1 MSWNYFLLNVG
12 LTHSIYIMIDW
23 GRAAAVHSLCWGKE
37 GGTQVQIPDSNPW
50 SNPGAWSGF
59 IYSKGE
65 SKHGERTEAWPC
77 STQACTPQINP
88 HHIRDGRDW
97 FWVWGLMHPG
107 LSLTQCS
114 ADTRP
119 GPTPLLWSGWPC
131 PSLLH
136 YGHWPSRLRDVTDVT
151 LMVSPCW
158 PDQCQC
164 VTACKALY
172 TCTAH
177 MSVLSEFHPL
187 SSGPHLDRDRS
198 GVLATSSVHQ
208 TQATVI
214 CTVYTALVW
223 RKWKKIK
230 LYVKY
235 T

>member
-77 STQACTPQINP
+77 STQPCTSQINP

-107 LSLTQCS
+107 LSLTQPQRGYKAWTNS
-114 ADTRP
+114 SPVIRMTL
-119 GPTPLLWSGWPC
+119 TPSLWSLAQQAPWCHRCHQCDTPG
-131 PSLLH
+131 
-136 YGHWPSRLRDVTDVT
+136 
-151 LMVSPCW
+151 VSMLTW
-158 PDQCQC
+158 
-164 VTACKALY
+164 
-172 TCTAH
+172 
-177 MSVLSEFHPL
+177 SV
-187 SSGPHLDRDRS
+187 
-198 GVLATSSVHQ
+198 SV
-208 TQATVI
+208 
-214 CTVYTALVW
+214 CNCL
-223 RKWKKIK
+223 
-230 LYVKY
+230 
-235 T
+235 

>member
-1 MSWNYFLLNVG
+1 MIQSWSLVG
-12 LTHSIYIMIDW
+12 IYLFQGWIKAWGEDGGMTMQHASLHSSD
-23 GRAAAVHSLCWGKE
+23 
-37 GGTQVQIPDSNPW
+37 Q
-50 SNPGAWSGF
+50 
-59 IYSKGE
+59 
-65 SKHGERTEAWPC
+65 
-77 STQACTPQINP
+77 STSHQRWA
-88 HHIRDGRDW
+88 RL
-97 FWVWGLMHPG
+97 V
-107 LSLTQCS
+107 LSLRPDAPRLVTHAVQCRYKAWTNS
-114 ADTRP
+114 SPVIRMTL
-119 GPTPLLWSGWPC
+119 T
-131 PSLLH
+131 PSLWPG
-136 YGHWPSRLRDVTDVT
+136 YWPSRLRDVTDVTDVT